1 MDSTHENRED
11 KQQRKKSS
19 KTLHLS
25 PFFSQLYLLF
35 LILKKNSALKL
46 FLSRRISYNDTMIYE
61 ITTLIATLGAGAL
74 AWALNQTRQE
84 YALLES
90 RAQQIQEMFNEERN
104 ARTQS
109 NKRYE
114 EKRDQHNTLERDFAI
129 LHTRHEESLRSYE
142 EKLRLLDEA
151 KLQMKGQF
159 EHLATQIFDQKSK
172 TFDEAHTKGLDL
184 LLKPFREQI
193 TNFAMQSKE
202 QFIHDAKERQTLK
215 DEMIRL
221 KSLNERLSTDA
232 INLTNAL
239 KGENKTQGNWGEI
252 VLERILQDSGLRE
265 GHEYEIQTTL
275 SDEEGKKFRPDVI
288 VHLPQ
293 NKDIIIDS
301 KVSLV
306 AYEAFMRAQS
316 QEDKTHTL
324 KQHLL
329 SIHGHIKGLS
339 AKRYEQLNGVRT
351 LDFVL
356 LFMPIEGAF
365 LLALEQDGGFFKTAY
380 EQNIIVVSPSTLLV
394 TLRTIEHIW
403 RSEYQER
410 NAKAIAE
417 SAEALYEKLVAF
429 VEDMEKI
436 GEQIGRTQKSYDG
449 AINKLSVGKGNLIR
463 RAESMRKL
471 GLKPKKILP
480 ISMIE
485 AEDDCE
491 S

>member
-1 MDSTHENRED
+1 
-11 KQQRKKSS
+11 
-19 KTLHLS
+19 
-25 PFFSQLYLLF
+25 
-35 LILKKNSALKL
+35 
-46 FLSRRISYNDTMIYE
+46 MIYE
-61 ITTLIATLGAGAL
+61 LITLISISAAGAL
-74 AWALNQTRQE
+74 AWQYGRARQESALWQSQAVQLQETLNQEHALRVEQQTKSEALRSE
-84 YALLES
+84 Y
-90 RAQQIQEMFNEERN
+90 
-104 ARTQS
+104 
-109 NKRYE
+109 
-114 EKRDQHNTLERDFAI
+114 HTLERDYAV
-129 LHTRHEESLRSYE
+129 LHTRHEESARAYE

-151 KLQMKGQF
+151 KEQMKVQF
-159 EHLATQIFDQKSK
+159 EQLAAQIFEQKSK

-193 TNFAMQSKE
+193 TQFAMQSKE
-202 QFIHDAKERQTLK
+202 QFIHDAKERQSIK
-215 DEMIRL
+215 DEILRL
-221 KSLNERLSTDA
+221 KSLNERLSQDA
-232 INLTNAL
+232 INLTQAL

-252 VLERILQDSGLRE
+252 VLERILEESGLRE
-265 GHEYEIQTTL
+265 GHEYEVQSTL

-306 AYEAFMRAQS
+306 AYDAFIRA
-316 QEDKTHTL
+316 ENDEERAHAL

-329 SIHGHIKGLS
+329 SIHAHIKGLS
-339 AKRYEQLNGVRT
+339 SKRYEQLSGVRT

-365 LLALEQDGGFFKTAY
+365 LLALEQDNTFFKTAY
-380 EQNIIVVSPSTLLV
+380 EQNIVVVSPSTLLV

-436 GEQIGRTQKSYDG
+436 GDQLSKTQKSYEG
-449 AINKLSVGKGNLIR
+449 AMNKLSTGRGNLIR
-463 RAESMRKL
+463 RAEGMRKL
-471 GLKPKKILP
+471 GLKPKKGLP
-480 ISMIE
+480 PSLTEGIMDE
-485 AEDDCE
+485 EF
-491 S
+491 

>member
-1 MDSTHENRED
+1 MN
-11 KQQRKKSS
+11 
-19 KTLHLS
+19 
-25 PFFSQLYLLF
+25 
-35 LILKKNSALKL
+35 
-46 FLSRRISYNDTMIYE
+46 YE
-61 ITTLIATLGAGAL
+61 ITTLIATVAVGAL
-74 AWALNQTRQE
+74 AWVFNQSRQE

-90 RAQQIQEMFNEERN
+90 RALQIEEMLNQEHSLRLE
-104 ARTQS
+104 AQS
-109 NKRYE
+109 KLEVKTGDY
-114 EKRDQHNTLERDFAI
+114 HALERDFAV
-129 LHTRHEESLRSYE
+129 LHTRHEESARSYE

-151 KLQMKGQF
+151 KMQMKGQF
-159 EHLATQIFDQKSK
+159 EHLATQIFEQKSK

-193 TNFAMQSKE
+193 TQFAVQSKD
-202 QFIHDAKERQTLK
+202 QFLHDAKERQSIK
-215 DEMIRL
+215 DEILRL
-221 KSLNERLSTDA
+221 KSLNERLSEDA

-252 VLERILQDSGLRE
+252 VLERVLEDSGLRQ
-265 GHEYEIQTTL
+265 GHEYDIQTTL

-306 AYEAFMRAQS
+306 AYDAFIRATN
-316 QEDKTHTL
+316 EEERAHAL
-324 KQHLL
+324 KQHLI
-329 SIHGHIKGLS
+329 SIHGHIKGLGG
-339 AKRYEQLNGVRT
+339 KRYEQLSGVKT

-365 LLALEQDGGFFKTAY
+365 LLALEQDNTFFKTAY
-380 EQNIIVVSPSTLLV
+380 EQNIVVVSPSTLLV

-436 GEQIGRTQKSYDG
+436 GEQIGRTQKSYEG
-449 AINKLSVGKGNLIR
+449 AMNKLSTGKGNLIR
-463 RAESMRKL
+463 RVESMRKL
-471 GLKPKKILP
+471 GLKPKKMLP
-480 ISMIE
+480 SSVIGDDEEDIE
-485 AEDDCE
+485 

>member
-1 MDSTHENRED
+1 
-11 KQQRKKSS
+11 
-19 KTLHLS
+19 
-25 PFFSQLYLLF
+25 
-35 LILKKNSALKL
+35 
-46 FLSRRISYNDTMIYE
+46 MIYE
-61 ITTLIATLGAGAL
+61 ITTLIATLTAGTF
-74 AWALNQTRQE
+74 AWMWNQSRQE

-90 RAQQIQEMFNEERN
+90 RALQIQEMFNQEH
-104 ARTQS
+104 QS
-109 NKRYE
+109 RMESQLKLEAKNNDY
-114 EKRDQHNTLERDFAI
+114 HALERDFAV
-129 LHTRHEESLRSYE
+129 LHTRHEESARSYE

-151 KLQMKGQF
+151 KMQMKGQF
-159 EHLATQIFDQKSK
+159 EHLATQIFDQKAK

-193 TNFAMQSKE
+193 TNFATQSKE
-202 QFIHDAKERQTLK
+202 QFIHDAKERQSIK
-215 DEMIRL
+215 DEILRL
-221 KSLNERLSTDA
+221 KSLNERLSEDA

-252 VLERILQDSGLRE
+252 VLERILEDSGLRE
-265 GHEYEIQTTL
+265 GHEYETQNTY

-306 AYEAFMRAQS
+306 AYDAFIRADND
-316 QEDKTHTL
+316 EDRAHAL

-329 SIHGHIKGLS
+329 SIHAHIKGLS
-339 AKRYEQLNGVRT
+339 SKRYEQLSGVRT

-365 LLALEQDGGFFKTAY
+365 LLALEQDNTFFKTAY
-380 EQNIIVVSPSTLLV
+380 EQNIVVVSPSTLLV

-417 SAEALYEKLVAF
+417 SAEALYDKLVGF

-436 GEQIGRTQKSYDG
+436 GEQIGRTQKSYEG
-449 AINKLSVGKGNLIR
+449 AMTKLSGKGSLIR
-463 RAESMRKL
+463 RVEAMRKL
-471 GLKPKKILP
+471 GLKPKKMLPSSLTDSEEEEIL
-480 ISMIE
+480 
-485 AEDDCE
+485 
-491 S
+491 

>member
-1 MDSTHENRED
+1 MN
-11 KQQRKKSS
+11 
-19 KTLHLS
+19 
-25 PFFSQLYLLF
+25 
-35 LILKKNSALKL
+35 
-46 FLSRRISYNDTMIYE
+46 YE
-61 ITTLIATLGAGAL
+61 ITTLIATIAAGAL
-74 AWALNQTRQE
+74 AWVFNQSRNE

-90 RAQQIQEMFNEERN
+90 RALQIQEMLNQEHRLRLE
-104 ARTQS
+104 TQA
-109 NKRYE
+109 KLEAKTGDY
-114 EKRDQHNTLERDFAI
+114 HALERDFAV
-129 LHTRHEESLRSYE
+129 LHTRHEESARSYE

-151 KLQMKGQF
+151 KMQMKAQF
-159 EHLATQIFDQKSK
+159 EHLATQIFEQKSK

-193 TNFAMQSKE
+193 TQFAIQSKD
-202 QFIHDAKERQTLK
+202 QFVHDAKERQSIK
-215 DEMIRL
+215 DEILRL
-221 KSLNERLSTDA
+221 KSLNERLSEDA

-252 VLERILQDSGLRE
+252 VLERVLEDSGLRQ
-265 GHEYEIQTTL
+265 GHEYEIQSTL

-306 AYEAFMRAQS
+306 AYDAFIRATND
-316 QEDKTHTL
+316 EERAHAL
-324 KQHLL
+324 KQHLI

-339 AKRYEQLNGVRT
+339 GKRYEQLSGVKT

-365 LLALEQDGGFFKTAY
+365 LLALEQDNTFFKTAY
-380 EQNIIVVSPSTLLV
+380 EQNIVVVSPSTLLV

-436 GEQIGRTQKSYDG
+436 GEQIGRTQKSYEG
-449 AINKLSVGKGNLIR
+449 AMNKLSTGKGNLIR
-463 RAESMRKL
+463 RVESMRKL
-471 GLKPKKILP
+471 GLKPKKMLP
-480 ISMIE
+480 SSVVDNDEEEI
-485 AEDDCE
+485 
-491 S
+491 

>member
-1 MDSTHENRED
+1 
-11 KQQRKKSS
+11 
-19 KTLHLS
+19 
-25 PFFSQLYLLF
+25 
-35 LILKKNSALKL
+35 
-46 FLSRRISYNDTMIYE
+46 MIYE
-61 ITTLIATLGAGAL
+61 ITTLIATIAAGTF
-74 AWALNQTRQE
+74 AWVFNQARQE

-90 RAQQIQEMFNEERN
+90 RALQMQETLNQEHSLRLEIQSKLESKNSDYH
-104 ARTQS
+104 A
-109 NKRYE
+109 
-114 EKRDQHNTLERDFAI
+114 LERDFAI
-129 LHTRHEESLRSYE
+129 LHTRHEESARSYE

-151 KLQMKGQF
+151 KIQMKSQF
-159 EHLATQIFDQKSK
+159 EHLATQIFEQKSK

-193 TNFAMQSKE
+193 TQFAVQSKD
-202 QFIHDAKERQTLK
+202 QFIHDAKERQSIK
-215 DEMIRL
+215 DEILRL
-221 KSLNERLSTDA
+221 KSLNERLSEDA

-252 VLERILQDSGLRE
+252 VLERVLEDSGLRE
-265 GHEYEIQTTL
+265 GHEYEIQSTL
-275 SDEEGKKFRPDVI
+275 SDGEGKKFRPDVI

-306 AYEAFMRAQS
+306 AYDAFIRATN
-316 QEDKTHTL
+316 EEERAHAL

-339 AKRYEQLNGVRT
+339 GKRYEQLSGVKT

-365 LLALEQDGGFFKTAY
+365 LLALEQDNTFFKTAY
-380 EQNIIVVSPSTLLV
+380 EQNIVVVSPSTLLV

-410 NAKAIAE
+410 NAKEIAA

-436 GEQIGRTQKSYDG
+436 GEQIGRTQKSYEG
-449 AINKLSVGKGNLIR
+449 AMNKLSIGKGNLIR
-463 RAESMRKL
+463 RVELMRKL

-480 ISMIE
+480 SSLTEIE
-485 AEDDCE
+485 DEE
-491 S
+491 V